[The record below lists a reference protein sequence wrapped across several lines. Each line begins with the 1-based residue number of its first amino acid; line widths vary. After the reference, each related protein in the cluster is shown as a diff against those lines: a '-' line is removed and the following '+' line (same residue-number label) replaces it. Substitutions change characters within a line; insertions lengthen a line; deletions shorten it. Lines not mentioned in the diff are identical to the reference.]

1 MKEQLEALLDDL
13 CEAYCSGH
21 ELATNGGYS
30 LARKTM
36 ISRLTRLNL
45 GLIERRLPVIP
56 VVGDDSVVATSRV
69 FVFVDDCI
77 RTTEQQLDALEY
89 EMEYA

>member
-1 MKEQLEALLDDL
+1 
-13 CEAYCSGH
+13 
-21 ELATNGGYS
+21 
-30 LARKTM
+30 
-36 ISRLTRLNL
+36 LNL

-56 VVGDDSVVATSRV
+56 VVGDDNIVATSRV

-77 RTTEQQLDALEY
+77 RAAEQQLDALEY